1 MLKAL
6 LREAPDVILV
16 GELRDD
22 PELIKTQ
29 VLRQFKEDELHNWL
43 YEAVD
48 DQEWERA
55 WMEYYKPM
63 KFADKLWV

>member
-1 MLKAL
+1 MNWMLN
-6 LREAPDVILV
+6 
-16 GELRDD
+16 

-29 VLRQFKEDELHNWL
+29 VLRQFKKDDLHDWL
-43 YEAVD
+43 HEEVA

-63 KFADKLWV
+63 KFADKLWVCPTDQEQLNPVRFV